1 MVKDYIVKTLI
12 VYEQDGNADPVKPE
26 LSKDVEVKSVKV
38 GPTTEITYYV
48 EAGEKEL
55 SVSDI
60 KAILTDKGCT
70 DISVNGYGEWSF
82 TYDGMKFTEVDVV
95 TTQVYAVSVKYS
107 NDSTVATSNVKL
119 VAKNGVITVTVKNAD
134 GSAFAGTYTGAD
146 VKGAAGTVSN
156 FEQAKDNKSA
166 KFDFTFSGLDKD
178 VELVVT
184 LK

>member
-1 MVKDYIVKTLI
+1 
-12 VYEQDGNADPVKPE
+12 
-26 LSKDVEVKSVKV
+26 
-38 GPTTEITYYV
+38 
-48 EAGEKEL
+48 
-55 SVSDI
+55 
-60 KAILTDKGCT
+60 
-70 DISVNGYGEWSF
+70 
-82 TYDGMKFTEVDVV
+82 MKFTEVDVV